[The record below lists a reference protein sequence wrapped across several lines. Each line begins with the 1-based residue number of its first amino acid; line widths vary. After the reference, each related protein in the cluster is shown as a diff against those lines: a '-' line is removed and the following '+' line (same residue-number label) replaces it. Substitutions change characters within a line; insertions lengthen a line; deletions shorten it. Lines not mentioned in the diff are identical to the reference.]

1 MNKNNETN
9 NDKVYIQEQNEK
21 ENIENDTKFYSP
33 NLEGIINSLQ
43 PIIKQMVSN
52 TNYIQ
57 EMVINPM
64 QIFMEKLMESIRP
77 LVDIIT

>member
-33 NLEGIINSLQ
+33 NLEGIINL
-43 PIIKQMVSN
+43 PFVS
-52 TNYIQ
+52 I
-57 EMVINPM
+57 
-64 QIFMEKLMESIRP
+64 L
-77 LVDIIT
+77 